1 MAKFVGGRD
10 SGLLRAVEGLSELRL
25 KGGEIHR
32 FLANVIAGERCDE
45 VVDGEAHD
53 CRTE

>member
-25 KGGEIHR
+25 KENIR
-32 FLANVIAGERCDE
+32 VSLSTER
-45 VVDGEAHD
+45 
-53 CRTE
+53 